1 MKKLFLVLLFL
12 PALSFAQNLEQV
24 EGRLTML
31 ESLVGAMHWHL
42 LDANAVQIG
51 ETLPSELGSSLA
63 LVEIAIAL
71 SGTNDGQY
79 AFVRIKEA
87 GLLVFGDGGTFYPNN
102 DCTGD
107 PILINDSRTGLI
119 LTQGSRITIDGKIM
133 IIDPDMPIVINQSVQ
148 SLATIS
154 LSEVIECTAVGP
166 FDVDG
171 NAGIVIFDPAANP
184 GPYKLDNV

>member
-1 MKKLFLVLLFL
+1 MKKLFLFLLFL
-12 PALSFAQNLEQV
+12 PALSVAQNLEQV
-24 EGRLTML
+24 EGRLTIL
-31 ESLVGAMHWHL
+31 ESIVGAMHWHL
-42 LDANAVQIG
+42 VDANAVQIG
-51 ETLPSELGSSLA
+51 ETLPSELGLSTA

-79 AFVRIKEA
+79 AFLRIRKA
-87 GLLVFGDGGTFYPNN
+87 GLLVFGASGVFYPNN

-107 PILINDSRTGLI
+107 PIVLNDPGTGLI

-133 IIDPDMPIVINQSVQ
+133 IIDPDMPIMSNQSAQ
-148 SLATIS
+148 SVVTVS
-154 LSEVIECTAVGP
+154 PTDVVGCTAVGP

-171 NAGIVIFDPAANP
+171 NAGIVIFDPVANP